1 MSYLGTTGLITFREK
16 KSNPQKRKAKRDNNG
31 IFLGTINEEVLVSF
45 KVSRSHQDG
54 YVFNTLD

>member
-31 IFLGTINEEVLVSF
+31 VFLGTINEEVLVSF